1 MINEIEQIID
11 GTITGITTSENAN
24 GVIVTVQYTH
34 DGSSFS
40 VTTSEQPTAT
50 EAEAEA
56 VTLVSEAVA
65 P

>member
-1 MINEIEQIID
+1 MIEQIEQIID
-11 GTITGITTSENAN
+11 GSVTGVTTSENAN

-34 DGSSFS
+34 SGDNLS
-40 VTTSEQPTAT
+40 VVTSEQPTVA

-56 VTLVSEAVA
+56 VTLVSEAVT